1 MNCEECLIVA
11 EEYLEEELDLQFAEP
26 AFSHI
31 AECNECCQAYEYLQQ
46 ERKAFSTYMLEVECS
61 PVIRTRLISEIRRE
75 QTIANATRPKSLH
88 NKVFSVFQSLR
99 FNYALAGSLAILL
112 MVGGAGFLMSSL
124 SDKTNLGSG
133 DSVSVAQRTETEQL
147 PGEIIQMV
155 SPNKAVDHRSD
166 SRTGENKNTSE
177 KSETRVN
184 NSNKNSPPSFQEQ
197 HILMPSRQ
205 KTKSPQRQLE
215 GGKDVGAKVNAERK
229 LKAVVSSKPNQPED
243 LERET
248 SKQVER
254 AQLLLRSF
262 RNMPLLEN
270 VQAYD
275 VSYDKREA
283 QKLLQNNIVLRRK
296 AETLGNFEI
305 EEVLAELEPYLMD
318 IANLTDYS
326 QIDQVRAIKA
336 RIKSEEIV
344 ASLQVYQP

>member
-31 AECNECCQAYEYLQQ
+31 AECSECCQAYEYLQQ
-46 ERKAFSTYMLEVECS
+46 ERKAFSNYMFEVESS
-61 PVIRTRLISEIRRE
+61 PVIRTRLIREIRRE
-75 QTIANATRPKSLH
+75 QTLANATQLKSLH
-88 NKVFSVFQSLR
+88 SRVFSIFQSLR
-99 FNYALAGSLAILL
+99 FDYALVGSLAILL
-112 MVGGAGFLMSSL
+112 MIGGAGFLMSSL
-124 SDKTNLGSG
+124 SDKTTQSSR
-133 DSVSVAQRTETEQL
+133 DSISLAQRMDTEQL
-147 PGEIIQMV
+147 PGEIINMV
-155 SPNKAVDHRSD
+155 RPNQAVDYPSK
-166 SRTGENKNTSE
+166 SRTGENKNTSG

-184 NSNKNSPPSFQEQ
+184 NSNKISPPSFHER
-197 HILMPSRQ
+197 HILMSSRQ
-205 KTKSPQRQLE
+205 TTKSTHRQSE
-215 GGKDVGAKVNAERK
+215 GEAGTKVNAERK
-229 LKAVVSSKPNQPED
+229 LKVVVSSTANQTDD

-262 RNMPLLEN
+262 RNTPLLDN

-283 QKLLQNNIVLRRK
+283 QKLLQNNIVLRNK
-296 AETLGNFEI
+296 AETQGNIEI
-305 EEVLAELEPYLMD
+305 EGVLAELEPYLMD

-326 QIDQVRAIKA
+326 PAAQIRAIKG

-344 ASLQVYQP
+344 ASLQIYQP